1 MSRTIRAAIC
11 FAMLLACT
19 ARADVVVPNS
29 AAATE
34 ADGTFALTT
43 TGATGRTYQFT
54 IDSGQLAGLVGQ
66 QILCSDCAP
75 AEFTAT
81 HHPHLPAHPHLRGT
95 RADARL

>member
-1 MSRTIRAAIC
+1 MSAQHGKSSLR
-11 FAMLLACT
+11 
-19 ARADVVVPNS
+19 S
-29 AAATE
+29 ALTRIVYSGTGMATE
-34 ADGTFALTT
+34 KMEQCDGCRRVFSL
-43 TGATGRTYQFT
+43 RQVE
-54 IDSGQLAGLVGQ
+54 LVGQ